1 MTKYDLEKIIEDNLF
16 ELFAKDFRHAR
27 DAEVF
32 IALSNS
38 LRKIIGEKW
47 FHSLYDD
54 ASSKRIYVLSFEY
67 SFGENLYKNLI
78 KLNLLN
84 EVKEILN
91 KHNIDFEKINQ
102 QDLEFAL
109 GFGDLG
115 EISSYLLSALTNH
128 HNNVYA
134 YGLRYRK
141 GMLKQEIINGK
152 QIEKPDDWKV
162 NKNPWEHEKGFSHNI
177 QFADYDVTAI
187 PYDIPIVSNDSNRVN
202 TLRLWKSFSKTD
214 INFDDFSKG
223 EIDNAYKDI
232 NRANSI
238 VEFLYPSEGNLSGK
252 KLRLT
257 QEIFFASACIQ
268 DILKKY
274 KKYMSTDFERIHEF
288 IKIQINDIH
297 PAFAQVFFLYY
308 LTNKYNIE
316 FEKAVSIAK
325 KTFVYMQLSILPEA
339 FEAWDISLL
348 HEVCP
353 YLIETI
359 YELDKYVKDELGEKK
374 ILDTKPLLIIHE
386 GKVDMNNIL
395 YFISKNIFTIVED
408 HIFLMQNNYLK
419 NLFFAYNSKLEF
431 IQINYDSVQY
441 LKESVQ
447 RENNPNFNYLD
458 NSIDK
463 FYNLKKENKIK
474 LLDRLEIHKN
484 LINIESPFVMHL
496 DIFHENKRQIL
507 SALGVALMYFRL
519 KKNPNLDIPQR
530 TYFFGGKSYPNY
542 YIAKE
547 TITFINA
554 LSKLINNDLYI
565 KDKLKVLFIKNYN
578 MTESTYAIPACDI
591 NQKLELLNM
600 NTSNINLYKS
610 ILSGSNVLESV
621 SSFENSDFYKF
632 DINVYN
638 FGESRDEIIFNNKY
652 NMYDYLDKNPEIRE
666 MFDFYRHLSRVDFPF
681 DIDIIYN
688 SIYYFNDLNFILKD
702 LFEYV
707 DELENA
713 LNDYRNR
720 EEWFNKIYNN
730 KKKIISQDDTESI
743 REFVF
748 KIGELDAED

>member
-1 MTKYDLEKIIEDNLF
+1 MTKYDLEKIIQDNLF
-16 ELFAKDFRHAR
+16 ELFAKDFKHAR
-27 DAEVF
+27 DAEIF

-38 LRKIIGEKW
+38 LRQIIGEKW

-54 ASSKRIYVLSFEY
+54 TSSKRLYVLSFEY
-67 SFGENLYKNLI
+67 SLGENLYKNLI

-84 EVKEILN
+84 EVKNILK
-91 KHNIDFEKINQ
+91 KHNIDFEAINQ

-115 EISSYLLSALTNH
+115 EISSYLVSALTNH

-162 NKNPWEHEKGFSHNI
+162 NKNPWEHEKGFSHDI
-177 QFADYDVTAI
+177 AFSDYSVKAI
-187 PYDIPIVSNDSNRVN
+187 PYDIPIVSNDSNSVN

-223 EIDNAYKDI
+223 EIYNAYNDI

-268 DILKKY
+268 DILKKF
-274 KKYMSTDFERIHEF
+274 KKYMSSDFYKIHEY

-297 PAFAQVFFLYY
+297 PAFAQIFFIYY
-308 LTNKYNIE
+308 LTKKYNIE
-316 FEKAVSIAK
+316 FEKAISISK

-339 FEAWDISLL
+339 FEAWDVSLL
-348 HEVCP
+348 NEVCP
-353 YLIETI
+353 YLMETI
-359 YELDKYVKDELGEKK
+359 YELDRYVKDELTEKK
-374 ILDTKPLLIIHE
+374 ILDTKPLLVIHE

-419 NLFFAYNSKLEF
+419 NLFFVYNSKLEF
-431 IQINYDSVQY
+431 IQINYDSLQY

-458 NSIDK
+458 TSIEK

-474 LLDRLEIHKN
+474 LLDRLEIDKK

-530 TYFFGGKSYPNY
+530 TYIFGGKSYPNY

-600 NTSNINLYKS
+600 NTSHITLYKS

-621 SSFENSDFYKF
+621 SSYNNSDFYKF

-638 FGESRDEIIFNNKY
+638 FGESRDKIIFNNEY
-652 NMYDYLDKNPEIRE
+652 NMYDYLDKTPEIRE
-666 MFDFYRHLSRVDFPF
+666 MFDYYRHLSRQDFPF

-688 SIYYFNDLNFILKD
+688 SIYYFNDANFILKD

-707 DELENA
+707 DKLEKA
-713 LNDYRNR
+713 LNDYRNK
-720 EEWFNKIYNN
+720 EEWFKRIYDN
-730 KKKIISQDDTESI
+730 KKKITSLDDSKSI

-748 KIGELDAED
+748 KIGELDAKD

>member
-16 ELFAKDFRHAR
+16 ELFAKDFKHAR

-38 LRKIIGEKW
+38 LRQIIGEKW
-47 FHSLYDD
+47 FHSLYDNT
-54 ASSKRIYVLSFEY
+54 SGKRIYVLSFEY

-91 KHNIDFEKINQ
+91 KHNIDFERINQ

-128 HNNVYA
+128 HYNVYA

-152 QIEKPDDWKV
+152 QIEKPDDWQV

-177 QFADYDVTAI
+177 SFRDYDVTAI

-214 INFDDFSKG
+214 INFDEFSKG
-223 EIDNAYKDI
+223 KIENAYKDI

-274 KKYMSTDFERIHEF
+274 TKYMSTDFEKIYEY
-288 IKIQINDIH
+288 IKIQVNDIH

-316 FEKAVSIAK
+316 FEKAIMIAK

-348 HEVCP
+348 DEICP

-359 YELDKYVKDELGEKK
+359 YELDKYVKDELGKKK

-386 GKVDMNNIL
+386 GKVDMNNIV

-431 IQINYDSVQY
+431 IQINYDSLQY
-441 LKESVQ
+441 LKESIQ
-447 RENNPNFNYLD
+447 RENYPNFNYLD

-474 LLDRLEIHKN
+474 LLDRLDVDKN

-621 SSFENSDFYKF
+621 SSFENSDFCKF

-652 NMYDYLDKNPEIRE
+652 NMYDYLEKNPEIIE
-666 MFDFYRHLSRVDFPF
+666 MFDFYRHLSRNEFPF

-688 SIYYFNDLNFILKD
+688 SIYYFNDANFILKD

-707 DELENA
+707 DKLEKA
-713 LNDYRNR
+713 LNDYRNH

-730 KKKIISQDDTESI
+730 KKKIISHDDTESI

-748 KIGELDAED
+748 KIGELDAKD

>member
-297 PAFAQVFFLYY
+297 PAFAQIFFLYY

-474 LLDRLEIHKN
+474 LLDRLEIDKN

-565 KDKLKVLFIKNYN
+565 KDKLKLLFIKNYN

-591 NQKLELLNM
+591 NQKLDLLNM
-600 NTSNINLYKS
+600 NTSDITLYKS

-621 SSFENSDFYKF
+621 SSFDNSDFYKF

-688 SIYYFNDLNFILKD
+688 SIYYFNDVNFILKD

>member
-128 HNNVYA
+128 YNNVYA

-238 VEFLYPSEGNLSGK
+238 VEFLYPCVGNLSGK

-297 PAFAQVFFLYY
+297 PAFAQIFFLYY

-474 LLDRLEIHKN
+474 LLDRLEIDKN

-565 KDKLKVLFIKNYN
+565 KDKLKLLFIKNYN

-600 NTSNINLYKS
+600 NTSDITLYKS

-621 SSFENSDFYKF
+621 SSFDNSDFYKF

-688 SIYYFNDLNFILKD
+688 SIYYFNDVNFILKD

>member
-297 PAFAQVFFLYY
+297 PAFAQIFFLYY

-474 LLDRLEIHKN
+474 LLDRLEIDKN

-565 KDKLKVLFIKNYN
+565 KDKLKLLFIKNYN

-600 NTSNINLYKS
+600 NTSDITLYKS

-621 SSFENSDFYKF
+621 SSFDNSDFYKF

-688 SIYYFNDLNFILKD
+688 SIYYFNDVNFILKD